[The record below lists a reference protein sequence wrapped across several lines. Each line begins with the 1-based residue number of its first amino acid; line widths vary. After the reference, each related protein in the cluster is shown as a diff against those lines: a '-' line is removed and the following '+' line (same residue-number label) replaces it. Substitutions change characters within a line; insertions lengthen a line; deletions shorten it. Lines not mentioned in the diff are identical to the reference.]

1 MKGLVQRVHL
11 AMRRVRGNLI
21 LESWNCFTF
30 TRFVMAAGT
39 VAVLI
44 ICRHGAR
51 TRCRDAI
58 SCRADPCQTPDALWQ
73 DPLCWDSLK
82 KMAPMYPFIHVAVLG
97 APITAVSSHRSKA
110 LLSSASLLSPT

>member
-1 MKGLVQRVHL
+1 MGDQKLVEAYR

-21 LESWNCFTF
+21 LESWNCFTL

-39 VAVLI
+39 VAVLM

-58 SCRADPCQTPDALWQ
+58 SCATNLPSGCRP
-73 DPLCWDSLK
+73 SLH
-82 KMAPMYPFIHVAVLG
+82 IC
-97 APITAVSSHRSKA
+97 
-110 LLSSASLLSPT
+110 